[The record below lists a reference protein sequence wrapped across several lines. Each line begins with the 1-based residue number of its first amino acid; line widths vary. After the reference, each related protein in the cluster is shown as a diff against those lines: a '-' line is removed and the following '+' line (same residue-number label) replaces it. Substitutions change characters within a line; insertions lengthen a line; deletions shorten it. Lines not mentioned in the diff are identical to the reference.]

1 MLAPGGR
8 GFAER
13 TERILNK
20 IVVGH
25 NLHRV
30 AILMLTIGGKVD
42 NDELHTERV

>member
-1 MLAPGGR
+1 MLALGGR

-13 TERILNK
+13 TEGILNK

-30 AILMLTIGGKVD
+30 GIVD
-42 NDELHTERV
+42 LL